1 MRATF
6 VGLLLFSTITIWAAN
21 KIQLLNVKPGLWE
34 TTSTVT
40 RSGEMP
46 IPAEFLARM
55 TPEQRANLEA
65 RMKANAAQNTKT
77 HTYKTCETKEKLQ
90 RTPFADAKECS
101 FTIVS
106 STSSKAELRMSCQT
120 EGLKSSGD
128 MLVEALSPESIRGSG
143 HMTATG
149 GGRNMNMN
157 TMLSSKWLG
166 STCGDIK

>member
-6 VGLLLFSTITIWAAN
+6 VGLILFSTMTIWAAD
-21 KIQLLNVKPGLWE
+21 KIQPLNVKPGLWE
-34 TTSTVT
+34 TTTMVT

-55 TPEQRANLEA
+55 TPEQRAKLEA
-65 RMKANAAQNTKT
+65 RMKANSAQNTQT

-90 RTPFADAKECS
+90 KTPFADAKECS
-101 FTIVS
+101 LTIVS
-106 STSSKAELRMSCQT
+106 STSSKAELRMSCQA

-149 GGRNMNMN
+149 GGRDMNMN
-157 TMLSSKWLG
+157 TTLSSKWLG
-166 STCGDIK
+166 SSCESVK

>member
-1 MRATF
+1 MRTLSAGLIFIAT
-6 VGLLLFSTITIWAAN
+6 VSAWAAE
-21 KIQLLNVKPGLWE
+21 KIQPLNVKPGLWE

-55 TPEQRANLEA
+55 TPEQRAKLEA
-65 RMKANAAQNTKT
+65 RMKANSAQNTKT
-77 HTYKTCETKEKLQ
+77 RTYKTCETKEKLQ

-101 FTIVS
+101 LTIVS

-128 MLVEALSPESIRGSG
+128 MLVEALSPASIRGSG

-166 STCGDIK
+166 SSCGDIK